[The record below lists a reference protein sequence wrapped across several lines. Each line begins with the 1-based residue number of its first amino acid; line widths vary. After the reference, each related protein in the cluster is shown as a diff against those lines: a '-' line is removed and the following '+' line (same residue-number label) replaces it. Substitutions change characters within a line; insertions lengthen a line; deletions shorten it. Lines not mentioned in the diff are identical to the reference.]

1 MDNFVWDGMVMPNQ
15 PNDRYHQDP
24 ERLWRCTEATGWF
37 PAQSAYRGH
46 RAGPEALP
54 WSEVDK
60 QPAGAASRGGRNFR

>member
-1 MDNFVWDGMVMPNQ
+1 MPNQ

-60 QPAGAASRGGRNFR
+60 QPAGAASRGGRNIH